1 MIRIGLVNS
10 QSNVGND
17 RTTKTIRNGSGEMNY
32 EDVITLIDEEG
43 IEQDFVIVDV
53 IDVDEQ
59 RYAILVPQEDD
70 QEDAEARILRIDVND
85 NGEEVLVDIEDDDE
99 FDRVIEALD
108 ELDDDDIYFDDD
120 EEEDDDDEF

>member
-1 MIRIGLVNS
+1 
-10 QSNVGND
+10 
-17 RTTKTIRNGSGEMNY
+17 MNY

-70 QEDAEARILRIDVND
+70 DEDLEARILRIDVDD

-99 FDRVIEALD
+99 FDRVIDALD
-108 ELDDDDIYFDDD
+108 EMDDDDFYFDDD
-120 EEEDDDDEF
+120 EDEDEDEEDDDDEF